1 MYLPWA
7 PCSGSTEK
15 KHVKTLSLQPQI
27 SHVKVLPAS
36 GGAALAE
43 QQMLTTGRR
52 QSQPQPTGELP
63 CVLRPPKSTWS
74 RSHST
79 CSLWQLP
86 WVLSAR
92 LSTRYSPVALF
103 AILGTGNGLRVFKHL
118 PQSFTASTWLIQD
131 LNFDPFDPCESCSI
145 VSDSLWPHGLYSSW
159 NTPGQ
164 NTGVGSLSCL

>member
-1 MYLPWA
+1 MRLEVLPECYLYLDFSIVWLVRQSLGVAACLLVFNSKPDKRRLMYLPWA
-7 PCSGSTEK
+7 PCSGSAEK

-27 SHVKVLPAS
+27 SYVKVLPAS
-36 GGAALAE
+36 GSAALAK

-92 LSTRYSPVALF
+92 LSTRYSPE
-103 AILGTGNGLRVFKHL
+103 
-118 PQSFTASTWLIQD
+118 SFCHFRD
-131 LNFDPFDPCESCSI
+131 R
-145 VSDSLWPHGLYSSW
+145 
-159 NTPGQ
+159 
-164 NTGVGSLSCL
+164 